1 MEYTACLSAARR
13 LVVKVGTSILTH
25 ADGRI
30 DTEHMSQ
37 LVAELAS
44 VADTGR
50 DIILVTSG
58 AVGAGMGRLGLTCR
72 PQTLPEKQAVAA
84 VGQGVLMRLY
94 EQLFEQYGRVVGQ
107 ILLTR
112 QDVEDRTRYLNARH
126 TFLTLLD
133 FRVLPIVNE
142 NDTVA
147 VEEIRFGDND
157 TLAALVAGLADA
169 DLVVILTDTGGL
181 YNADPKVDSRAQ
193 LIPLVEE
200 ITPEIE
206 GLAGRPGSSLA
217 TGGMAT
223 KVAAAK
229 IAQAAGIPL
238 VVASGRE
245 KGVLMALAQGLPRG
259 TFFAA
264 RGRALPAR
272 KHWIAFAQPVRGQI
286 WVDAGAARAVL
297 LYGKSLLPSGV
308 GGVRGTFAPGQVV
321 SVIGPAGQEIARG
334 MVNYGSAEVE
344 RLKGRQSHEIEAVL
358 GYKDYDEIIHRDNL
372 VLQRDLGAR
381 EQAPG

>member
-1 MEYTACLSAARR
+1 MEYAACLTAARR
-13 LVVKVGTSILTH
+13 LVVKVGTSLLTD
-25 ADGRI
+25 AGGRI
-30 DTEHMSQ
+30 NTERMAQ
-37 LVAELAS
+37 LVEELAG
-44 VADTGR
+44 VAATGR

-58 AVGAGMGRLGLTCR
+58 AVGAGIGRLGLTGR

-84 VGQGVLMRLY
+84 VGQGVLMHLY
-94 EQLFEQYGRVVGQ
+94 EQFFEQYGRVVAQ
-107 ILLTR
+107 VLLTR
-112 QDVEDRTRYLNARH
+112 QDFEDRTRYLNARH
-126 TFLTLLD
+126 TLFTLFE

-169 DLVVILTDTGGL
+169 DLVVILTDTEGL
-181 YNADPKVDSRAQ
+181 YSADPRVDSRAQ
-193 LIPLVEE
+193 LIEVVEE

-206 GLAGRPGSSLA
+206 EVAGRPGSSLA

-223 KVAAAK
+223 KIAAAK

-245 KGVLMALAQGLPRG
+245 KGVLTALLQGFPRG
-259 TFFAA
+259 TFFAP

-272 KHWIAFAQPVRGQI
+272 KHWIAFAQPVRGQVL
-286 WVDAGAARAVL
+286 VDAGAARAIL

-308 GGVRGTFAPGQVV
+308 CGVRGSFTPGQVV
-321 SVIGPAGQEIARG
+321 SVIGPSGQEIARG
-334 MVNYGSAEVE
+334 LVNYGSAEVE
-344 RLKGRQSHEIEAVL
+344 RLKGRQSHEIEAIL

-372 VLQRDLGAR
+372 VLQRDLGAG
-381 EQAPG
+381 AG